1 MVFSSMVF
9 LCGFLPVVLT
19 VYALCPVRFR
29 NFFLFIASLFFY
41 AWGEPRYIVIMLFST
56 VFDYANGIVMEYLD
70 RREKPQYRKWVLML
84 SVVVNIG
91 ILCFFK
97 YTDFVLE
104 SVGTLTGH
112 PLPLLKLALPI
123 GISFYTFQTL
133 SYTIDVYR
141 RKVEVQHN
149 IIDFGM
155 YVCLFPQLIAGPIVR
170 YSDVAEQI
178 RNRRGSGE
186 ERAYGA
192 QRFIVGLAKKVL
204 LANQIGDLWSQI
216 SVLSQSDMSMSAAW
230 LGAIAYTFQIYF
242 DFSGYSDMAIGIALL
257 LGFRFNINFDSP
269 YQSATITE
277 FWRRWHISLSSWL
290 KDYLYISLGGNRK
303 GKIRTYMNLMITML
317 LGGLWHG
324 ASISFILWGA
334 LHGIALA
341 AHKFIMGHFS
351 SFKALGCE
359 MKPWR
364 RVLGVLIT
372 FHVVC
377 FGWILFRA
385 TSMKAVG
392 EMLRQIFTN
401 FHPEVFMQFV
411 LGYKG
416 VFALMVIGYVLHFM
430 PKRSE
435 DALRGVVT
443 RSPLLIQ
450 AAILAIAIFI
460 VVQFKSAGV
469 QPFIYFQF

>member
-56 VFDYANGIVMEYLD
+56 VFDYVNGIAMEYLD

-178 RNRRGSGE
+178 RNRRGSWE

-192 QRFIVGLAKKVL
+192 QRFIDRK
-204 LANQIGDLWSQI
+204 
-216 SVLSQSDMSMSAAW
+216 SV
-230 LGAIAYTFQIYF
+230 
-242 DFSGYSDMAIGIALL
+242 
-257 LGFRFNINFDSP
+257 
-269 YQSATITE
+269 
-277 FWRRWHISLSSWL
+277 
-290 KDYLYISLGGNRK
+290 
-303 GKIRTYMNLMITML
+303 
-317 LGGLWHG
+317 
-324 ASISFILWGA
+324 
-334 LHGIALA
+334 
-341 AHKFIMGHFS
+341 
-351 SFKALGCE
+351 
-359 MKPWR
+359 
-364 RVLGVLIT
+364 V
-372 FHVVC
+372 
-377 FGWILFRA
+377 
-385 TSMKAVG
+385 
-392 EMLRQIFTN
+392 
-401 FHPEVFMQFV
+401 
-411 LGYKG
+411 
-416 VFALMVIGYVLHFM
+416 
-430 PKRSE
+430 
-435 DALRGVVT
+435 
-443 RSPLLIQ
+443 
-450 AAILAIAIFI
+450 
-460 VVQFKSAGV
+460 
-469 QPFIYFQF
+469 